1 MIITVTPNPSLDRA
15 LEVDHLAV
23 GEVNRAHAVHVD
35 AGGKGINVSRALVRQ
50 GIDSL
55 AVLPVGG
62 VDGARLVSLLA
73 EQGVPTAPVPVR
85 GDTRS
90 NVTLVD
96 ASGATTKV
104 NAPGVPLTPAEVD
117 GLLGVVAE
125 RLATGPAAVVAA
137 GSLPAGAGDDFFVRL
152 AALAGQHGVRV
163 ALDTSGTPLAQAVR
177 AGGLEL
183 IKPNEHE
190 LAELAGRE
198 ITSVGDTVA
207 AAREAIA
214 AGTRAVLVSL
224 GAQGAMLVTAE
235 HAWWAGGPRLQPAST
250 VGAGDATLAGYLSA
264 AGQDPGQ
271 RLRAAVAWGRAA
283 VLLPGTQVPA
293 PSQIDLGTVRLVP
306 DPDPQTLLKEL
317 CG

>member
-1 MIITVTPNPSLDRA
+1 VIVTVTPNPSLDRA
-15 LEVDHLAV
+15 LEVDHLAI

-50 GIDSL
+50 GIASL

-62 VDGARLVSLLA
+62 VDGARLVGLLA
-73 EQGVPTAPVPVR
+73 EQGVPAAPVPVH

-104 NAPGVPLTPAEVD
+104 NEPGVPMTPDEVD
-117 GLLGVVAE
+117 ALLGVVAQQ
-125 RLATGPAAVVAA
+125 LAPGPAAVVAA
-137 GSLPAGAGDDFFVRL
+137 GSLPMGAGDDFFVRL
-152 AALAGQHGVRV
+152 AALAGRHGVPV
-163 ALDTSGTPLAQAVR
+163 ALDTSGTPLAHAVH

-190 LAELAGRE
+190 LAELVGRE
-198 ITSVGDTVA
+198 IVSVGDTVA

-214 AGTRAVLVSL
+214 TGTRAVLVSL

-235 HAWWAGGPRLQPAST
+235 HAWWAGGPALQPAST
-250 VGAGDATLAGYLSA
+250 VGAGDTTLAGYLSA
-264 AGQDPGQ
+264 VGREPGE

-293 PSQIDLGTVRLVP
+293 SSQIDLAAVRLVP
-306 DPDPQTLLKEL
+306 DPDPDTPLKEL

>member
-1 MIITVTPNPSLDRA
+1 VIVTVTPNPSLDRA
-15 LEVDHLAV
+15 LDVDHLAV

-50 GIDSL
+50 GIDSV

-62 VDGARLVSLLA
+62 VDGARLVGLLA
-73 EQGVPTAPVPVR
+73 EHGVPAEPVPVH

-104 NAPGVPLTPAEVD
+104 NAPGVPLTPSEVD
-117 GLLGVVAE
+117 DLLGVVAAQ
-125 RLATGPAAVVAA
+125 LAAAPTAVVGA
-137 GSLPAGAGDDFFVRL
+137 GSLPAGADDDFFVRL
-152 AALAGQHGVRV
+152 AALAGRHGVRV
-163 ALDTSGTPLAQAVR
+163 ALDTSGAPLAEAVR

-190 LAELAGRE
+190 LAELVGRE
-198 ITSVGDTVA
+198 LGCIGEAVA

-224 GAQGAMLVTAE
+224 GPNGALLVTADRS
-235 HAWWAGGPRLQPAST
+235 WWAGGARLQPAST

-264 AGQDPGQ
+264 VGLEPGA
-271 RLRAAVAWGRAA
+271 RLRTAVAWGRAA
-283 VLLPGTQVPA
+283 VLLPGTQVPE
-293 PSQIDLGTVRLVP
+293 PSQIDLAAVRLVP
-306 DPDPQTLLKEL
+306 DPDPDLLLKEL